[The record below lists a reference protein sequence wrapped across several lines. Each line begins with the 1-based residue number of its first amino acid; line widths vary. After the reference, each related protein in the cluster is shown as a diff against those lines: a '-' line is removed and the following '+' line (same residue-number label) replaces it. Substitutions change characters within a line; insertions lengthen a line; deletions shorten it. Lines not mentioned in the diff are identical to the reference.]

1 MADHLVDARTATTR
15 KTPVAETGWDMAMVE
30 RVVVYQPVNFTGRDS
45 RLNMGTDEV
54 HQLGIKAAGGSHR
67 FALLR
72 VEYQSLQT

>member
-1 MADHLVDARTATTR
+1 
-15 KTPVAETGWDMAMVE
+15 MAMVE

-54 HQLGIKAAGGSHR
+54 HQLGIKTAGGSHR